1 MAMMQLEPIMRRNNV
16 SYRSL
21 AALIKTF
28 YPESKIS
35 KSTLQE
41 MALGI
46 KQVLPHQKEL
56 LEDIFKRIPCRIV
69 K

>member
-1 MAMMQLEPIMRRNNV
+1 MKTKKL

-21 AALIKTF
+21 AAQIKTR

-46 KQVLPHQKEL
+46 KQVLPHQAEIL
-56 LEDIFKRIPCRIV
+56 ADVFAHIPHKIAQ
-69 K
+69 

>member
-1 MAMMQLEPIMRRNNV
+1 MAMMELEQIMRRNKL

-21 AALIKTF
+21 AALIKTL

-56 LEDIFKRIPCRIV
+56 LEDVFTRISYGIV